1 MKTDKENELNEKINE
16 VTTLMGDETAGY
28 LCFEPLRK
36 FDWIVQGFSTKL
48 GGVSSGCYAGLN
60 LAFNRGDADENVKT
74 NWKLLG
80 KAAGFDHEQVVF
92 PKQMHTTNLRVV
104 GAREWS
110 LGKMPD
116 CPAAIDG
123 QVTDASGT
131 VLVSYGADCPTIYL
145 IDDANHAIGLC
156 HSGWKGTLNS
166 ISADAV
172 RLMTET
178 FSTIPSQLTALIG
191 PSICKDNYE
200 VSADVAWLFI
210 KKHDIKVSLDSAII
224 SEGREDGKYQLDL
237 WEANRANLLEAGLL
251 PENIYV
257 SGVCT
262 FREER
267 LCYSHR
273 RTGDARGSMVGFLG
287 IRD

>member
-1 MKTDKENELNEKINE
+1 MNEKINE
-16 VTTLMGDETAGY
+16 VTTLVGDDGAGF
-28 LCFEPLRK
+28 LTFEPLKK

-48 GGVSSGCYAGLN
+48 GGVSKGDYEGLN
-60 LAFNRGDADENVKT
+60 LGFNRGDDNENVKT
-74 NWKLLG
+74 NWKMLG
-80 KAAGFDHEQVVF
+80 NAAGFHVDQVVF
-92 PKQMHTTNLRVV
+92 PKQMHTNNLRVV
-104 GAREWS
+104 GTREWS

-116 CPAAIDG
+116 CPKPIDG
-123 QVTDASGT
+123 QVTDAPGT
-131 VLVSYGADCPTIYL
+131 ILVSYGADCPTIYL
-145 IDDANHAIGLC
+145 IDDTNHAIGLC

-166 ISADAV
+166 ISVDAV

-191 PSICKDNYE
+191 PSICRDNYE

-210 KKHDIKVSLDSAII
+210 KKHDITVSHDSAIV
-224 SEGREDGKYQLDL
+224 SEGKMDGKFQLDL

-262 FREER
+262 FNEER

-273 RTGDARGSMVGFLG
+273 RTGDARGAMVGFLG
-287 IRD
+287 IKD